1 MQGTRI
7 RLLVGGWLL
16 AASGFGVHAETLQPD
31 PAWQEGK
38 LDNGFSWQLLTTP
51 QRPSDRIELRLIV
64 NTGSLVESAQQ
75 TGFSHLLPRLAMVH
89 NTALDTNQQRALW
102 QQAMDPQRPLPP
114 AISSYDFTQY
124 NLSLPNNRPEL
135 LKEALS
141 WLAATAGKMTINEQ
155 VVSTALTATD
165 PIATWPPNTQDVWWR
180 YRLKGSTMLAH
191 DPGEQ
196 PRAPVDIAQLNA
208 FYQQWYTPD
217 GMTLYVVGNVDSR
230 SMAEQI
236 NKAFS
241 PLQGKRVAPAALP
254 TLSPLP
260 HQPIN
265 LVNGGMMQDR
275 LSLVWDT
282 PWQPI
287 RDSQNLQRYWQSD
300 LAREALF
307 WHVQRALADSK
318 AQNVQVGFDCR
329 VLYQRAQCAINMD
342 SPNASLAQNLNQ
354 VAREL
359 ATVRDKGLPQEEF
372 DALMAQKLLELNK
385 LFATYAR
392 TDTDILMGQ
401 RLRSQQNSVVDIAP
415 EQYQKLRQ
423 AFLSELTRDQLNQ
436 ELRQQLTQE
445 LTMVLIQPQGEPET
459 NVRMLQ
465 DSWDKV
471 MKVPD
476 APVAAATP
484 DEAKPENNGS
494 ASATDPAQP
503 SS

>member
-7 RLLVGGWLL
+7 RLLVGGLVL
-16 AASGFGVHAETLQPD
+16 AATSYGLQAETLQPD

-38 LDNGFSWQLLTTP
+38 LDNGFNWQLLATP
-51 QRPSDRIELRLIV
+51 QRPSDRIELRMVV

-75 TGFSHLLPRLAMVH
+75 AGFSHLLPRLAMVH

-102 QQAMDPQRPLPP
+102 QQAMDPQHPLPP
-114 AISSYDFTQY
+114 VIASYDFTQY

-141 WLAATAGKMTINEQ
+141 WLAATAGNMAITEQ
-155 VVSTALTATD
+155 VVNTALSASD
-165 PIATWPPNTQDVWWR
+165 PVATWPKDTQDVWWR
-180 YRLKGSTMLAH
+180 YRLKGSALLAH
-191 DPGEQ
+191 DPAAQ
-196 PRAPVDIAQLNA
+196 PRAPVNLTQLND
-208 FYQQWYTPD
+208 FYRQWYTPD
-217 GMTLYVVGNVDSR
+217 AMTLYVVGNVDSR
-230 SMAEQI
+230 SLSEQI

-241 PLQGKRVAPAALP
+241 PLTGKRETPAPLP

-260 HQPIN
+260 HEPVN
-265 LVNGGMMQDR
+265 LVNGKITQDR

-287 RDSQNLQRYWQSD
+287 RDSQNLQRYWQGD

-307 WHVQRALADSK
+307 WHVQRVLSDSK
-318 AQNVQVGFDCR
+318 AQGVQVGFDCR
-329 VLYQRAQCAINMD
+329 VLYQRAQCSINLD
-342 SPNASLAQNLNQ
+342 ARNESLAQNMTL

-385 LFATYAR
+385 LFTTYAR
-392 TDTDILMGQ
+392 TDTDVLMSQ

-423 AFLSELTRDQLNQ
+423 AFLAGLTREQLNQ
-436 ELRQQLTQE
+436 ELRQLLSQE
-445 LTMVLIQPQGEPET
+445 LMMVLIQPEGEAET
-459 NVRMLQ
+459 NVKSLQ
-465 DSWDKV
+465 SSWEKV
-471 MKVPD
+471 MAPPAAPAAGNDASQPD
-476 APVAAATP
+476 NSVSDIQPPAA
-484 DEAKPENNGS
+484 
-494 ASATDPAQP
+494 
-503 SS
+503 

>member
-1 MQGTRI
+1 MQGTII
-7 RLLVGGWLL
+7 RLMAGGLIL

-51 QRPSDRIELRLIV
+51 QRPSDRIELRLMI

-75 TGFSHLLPRLAMVH
+75 TGYSHLLPRLAMVH

-114 AISSYDFTQY
+114 AITSYDYTQY

-141 WLAATAGKMTINEQ
+141 WLAATAGKMDINEQ
-155 VVSTALTATD
+155 VITAALGATD
-165 PIATWPPNTQDVWWR
+165 PIATWPANTQDVWWR

-191 DPGEQ
+191 DPGEA
-196 PRAPVDIAQLNA
+196 PRAPVDIAQLTR

-217 GMTLYVVGNVDSR
+217 SMTLYVVGNVDGR

-241 PLQGKRVAPAALP
+241 PLTGKRAAPAPLP

-260 HQPIN
+260 NQPVN
-265 LVNGGMMQDR
+265 LVNGAINQDR

-282 PWQPI
+282 AWQPI

-354 VAREL
+354 VAKEL

-392 TDTDILMGQ
+392 TDTDILVGQ
-401 RLRSQQNSVVDIAP
+401 RLRSQQNAVVDIAP

-423 AFLSELTRDQLNQ
+423 TFLGELTREQLNQ

-445 LTMVLIQPQGEPET
+445 LTMVLIQPQGEAET
-459 NVRMLQ
+459 NVKSLQ
-465 DSWDKV
+465 ESWDKL
-471 MKVPD
+471 M
-476 APVAAATP
+476 APPANAPAAE
-484 DEAKPENNGS
+484 EAKPDTSGS
-494 ASATDPAQP
+494 ASAAEVAPP
-503 SS
+503 SA